1 MQRIFKNISFYFQK
15 TDILLWIITLFTSI
29 YCLLLLMSVSRVPA
43 TDTAFSR
50 QLFAIIVGYFGA
62 ILVTLVDYR
71 VIAKHWK
78 PIAALCLALF
88 ILTSIFAKPVTGE
101 NGIDARAWLRL
112 PGGIS
117 FQASE
122 LAKIGFMITFST
134 HLTYLKENGKIDSFL
149 HIAGLLGHALI
160 PMGFTQALGD
170 TGAAVIF
177 FFMFLTMAFAAG
189 IKLRYFVILLSSI
202 IALLPFAWKY
212 VLSDYQKLRILAI
225 VDTTLDPFV
234 SRYQQLQGEISIGS
248 GQIYGRGL
256 FKGPRVSAQFVPVQ
270 DSDLIFSVAGEELG
284 FIGCMLILFL
294 LAFLLIRIFQTA
306 LKSCD
311 DLGSYICFGFFGMIS
326 SQIVFNLGMCLSLLP
341 VMGVALPFFSYGGT
355 SISCMFLGIGLVQ
368 NVYMYKDDA
377 DTVALQI

>member
-62 ILVTLVDYR
+62 ILVTLIDYR

-122 LAKIGFMITFST
+122 LAKIGFMITFSK
-134 HLTYLKENGKIDSFL
+134 HLTYLKENGKID
-149 HIAGLLGHALI
+149 
-160 PMGFTQALGD
+160 
-170 TGAAVIF
+170 
-177 FFMFLTMAFAAG
+177 
-189 IKLRYFVILLSSI
+189 
-202 IALLPFAWKY
+202 
-212 VLSDYQKLRILAI
+212 
-225 VDTTLDPFV
+225 
-234 SRYQQLQGEISIGS
+234 
-248 GQIYGRGL
+248 
-256 FKGPRVSAQFVPVQ
+256 
-270 DSDLIFSVAGEELG
+270 
-284 FIGCMLILFL
+284 
-294 LAFLLIRIFQTA
+294 
-306 LKSCD
+306 
-311 DLGSYICFGFFGMIS
+311 
-326 SQIVFNLGMCLSLLP
+326 
-341 VMGVALPFFSYGGT
+341 
-355 SISCMFLGIGLVQ
+355 
-368 NVYMYKDDA
+368 
-377 DTVALQI
+377 

>member
-1 MQRIFKNISFYFQK
+1 
-15 TDILLWIITLFTSI
+15 
-29 YCLLLLMSVSRVPA
+29 MSVSRVPA
-43 TDTAFSR
+43 TDTAFSK
-50 QLFAIIVGYFGA
+50 QLFAIIVGYLGA
-62 ILVTLVDYR
+62 ILITLVDYR
-71 VIAKHWK
+71 VIVKHWK
-78 PIAALCLALF
+78 PIAILCLALF

-122 LAKIGFMITFST
+122 LAKIGFMITFSR
-134 HLTYLKENGKIDSFL
+134 HLTYLKETGKIESFL
-149 HIAGLLGHALI
+149 HIACLLGHALI

-225 VDTTLDPFV
+225 IDTTLDPFV

-248 GQIYGRGL
+248 GQIWGRGL

-294 LAFLLIRIFQTA
+294 LVFLLIRIFQTA
-306 LKSCD
+306 LKACD